1 MKRQQ
6 IRLITLSL
14 KGLKGMQT
22 LKACTESELLQPRQS
37 TSCVLF
43 QPAYVMSLMC
53 SLSLREFQ
61 TIKAL
66 AKTNFNIS
74 PVYYDIHRPR

>member
-22 LKACTESELLQPRQS
+22 LKACTESEFISLDSPHRVFCFSQHML
-37 TSCVLF
+37 CVLLIILKGVSNYKSAGENKF
-43 QPAYVMSLMC
+43 
-53 SLSLREFQ
+53 
-61 TIKAL
+61 
-66 AKTNFNIS
+66 
-74 PVYYDIHRPR
+74 